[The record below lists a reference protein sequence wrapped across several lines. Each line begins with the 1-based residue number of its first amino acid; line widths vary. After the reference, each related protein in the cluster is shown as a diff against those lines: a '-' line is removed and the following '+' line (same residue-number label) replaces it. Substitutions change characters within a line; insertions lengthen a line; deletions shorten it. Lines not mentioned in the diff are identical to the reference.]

1 MQPSRRAFLF
11 GRQTPLT
18 PWQAFRER
26 LARGV
31 QGRVQG
37 LGDGSMCRLRL
48 VPAWLDDVRHARALC
63 AEYGVTLL
71 LDGLEEA
78 GAALASA
85 VPDPV
90 FVAPAGADSAR
101 TDSARTDH
109 TSADPAFADLAPA
122 DPASP
127 DVALGSQD
135 GPPVLYVDP
144 SLLNAITPESE
155 AGWWLAQPGCRLGDL
170 ADAGLSQFRDAPV
183 ELTLAAWLAH
193 ARGWAPGM
201 TAAGGLV
208 GIDVLLSDGTTERL
222 GPFGASDL
230 RPLRSATVQRLVPAL
245 FQLSTSPDSVTCRN
259 ASHWPCRYRL
269 DALLPAEAAEVN
281 LAHLLL
287 GHGGSLAWVESLVLT
302 PGEAWAGLA
311 STSAVAG
318 QRRALPPVPADVEGA
333 ARRLERRI
341 KTAFDP
347 LDLYGD

>member
-31 QGRVQG
+31 QGRVQS
-37 LGDGSMCRLRL
+37 LGNESACRLRL

-71 LDGLEEA
+71 LDGLDDA
-78 GAALASA
+78 GAAFASTVPGPIFVDPARTAPAFTDLTPEDPASA
-85 VPDPV
+85 
-90 FVAPAGADSAR
+90 DSP
-101 TDSARTDH
+101 
-109 TSADPAFADLAPA
+109 SADPAP
-122 DPASP
+122 
-127 DVALGSQD
+127 LGPVLDTQD
-135 GPPVLYVDP
+135 GSPVLYVDP
-144 SLLNAITPESE
+144 SLLNTLTSESD
-155 AGWWLAQPGCRLGDL
+155 AGQWLAQPGCRLGDL
-170 ADAGLSQFRDAPV
+170 ADAGLSQFRGAPA

-193 ARGWAPGM
+193 AHGWVPGR
-201 TAAGGLV
+201 TAASGLV
-208 GIDVLLSDGTTERL
+208 GVDVLLSDGTTERL

-245 FQLSTSPDSVTCRN
+245 FQLSNSPDSVTCRN
-259 ASHWPCRYRL
+259 ASRWPCRYRL
-269 DALLPAEAAEVN
+269 DALLPAESAEVN

-302 PGEAWAGLA
+302 PGEAWAGPA
-311 STSAVAG
+311 AG
-318 QRRALPPVPADVEGA
+318 QGTALPPVPADAVGP